1 LDAGLLRSPQSAAV
15 ESHRRLRWITILCA
29 GQARRSS
36 RSIAQSLRSGVSP
49 EAERVPTGKPS
60 RRAGP
65 VRARR
70 YRVATGGL
78 APTASGANS
87 VASALGASPGATP
100 ARLCEHTMRVAPL
113 PLKPELSTWLGVG
126 TFYLAPTEGRSYMK
140 DGAILGA
147 GLSHETW
154 ACSHI
159 RPASWRDRASLFLQ
173 GLALRNK
180 VTRRTV
186 LILCVGAKPSILL
199 AVKSTVIFN

>member
-15 ESHRRLRWITILCA
+15 ESHRRLRWISILCA

-36 RSIAQSLRSGVSP
+36 RWIAQSLRSEVSP

-65 VRARR
+65 VSPG

-100 ARLCEHTMRVAPL
+100 ARLCEHTMRVAPQ
-113 PLKPELSTWLGVG
+113 PSKPELSTWLGVG
-126 TFYLAPTEGRSYMK
+126 TFYLAPTTAQVGHPVMPRRWRVFVR
-140 DGAILGA
+140 ILA
-147 GLSHETW
+147 TSLVVLLRHRNMLVRVRIID
-154 ACSHI
+154 HI
-159 RPASWRDRASLFLQ
+159 ARASPD
-173 GLALRNK
+173 
-180 VTRRTV
+180 
-186 LILCVGAKPSILL
+186 ISISSF
-199 AVKSTVIFN
+199 AV

>member
-15 ESHRRLRWITILCA
+15 ESHRRLRWISILCA

-36 RSIAQSLRSGVSP
+36 RWIAQSLRSEVSP

-65 VRARR
+65 VSPG

-100 ARLCEHTMRVAPL
+100 ARLCEHTMRVAPQ
-113 PLKPELSTWLGVG
+113 PSKPELSTWLGVG
-126 TFYLAPTEGRSYMK
+126 TFYLAPT
-140 DGAILGA
+140 
-147 GLSHETW
+147 
-154 ACSHI
+154 
-159 RPASWRDRASLFLQ
+159 
-173 GLALRNK
+173 
-180 VTRRTV
+180 TRECLLPSATRLTV
-186 LILCVGAKPSILL
+186 
-199 AVKSTVIFN
+199 TVICGPQPTIQISKIEGWLQREPNEKEIKATLRVLLGI

>member
-15 ESHRRLRWITILCA
+15 ESHRRLRWISILCA

-36 RSIAQSLRSGVSP
+36 RWIAQSLRSEVSP

-65 VRARR
+65 VSPG

-100 ARLCEHTMRVAPL
+100 ARLCEHTMRVAPQ
-113 PLKPELSTWLGVG
+113 PSKPELSTWLGVG
-126 TFYLAPTEGRSYMK
+126 TFYLAPTRELQSAAKGGEGFSTPRRREAENQYLPVESAAPAGSDAAVHRLQRDLSERSQ
-140 DGAILGA
+140 L
-147 GLSHETW
+147 
-154 ACSHI
+154 
-159 RPASWRDRASLFLQ
+159 
-173 GLALRNK
+173 
-180 VTRRTV
+180 VV
-186 LILCVGAKPSILL
+186 
-199 AVKSTVIFN
+199 

>member
-15 ESHRRLRWITILCA
+15 ESHRRLRWISILCA

-36 RSIAQSLRSGVSP
+36 RWIAQSLRSEVSP

-65 VRARR
+65 VSPG

-100 ARLCEHTMRVAPL
+100 ARLCEHTMRVAPQ
-113 PLKPELSTWLGVG
+113 PSKPELSTWLGVG
-126 TFYLAPTEGRSYMK
+126 TFYLAPTHSGGRNARI
-140 DGAILGA
+140 GAWVFA
-147 GLSHETW
+147 T
-154 ACSHI
+154 
-159 RPASWRDRASLFLQ
+159 
-173 GLALRNK
+173 
-180 VTRRTV
+180 
-186 LILCVGAKPSILL
+186 
-199 AVKSTVIFN
+199 STITIFNRYSMLWVLYTAT

>member
-15 ESHRRLRWITILCA
+15 ESHRRLRWISILCA

-36 RSIAQSLRSGVSP
+36 RWIAQSLRSEVSP

-65 VRARR
+65 VSPG

-100 ARLCEHTMRVAPL
+100 ARLCEHTMRVAPQ
-113 PLKPELSTWLGVG
+113 PSKPELSTWLGVG
-126 TFYLAPTEGRSYMK
+126 TFYLAPTRARPS
-140 DGAILGA
+140 APV
-147 GLSHETW
+147 
-154 ACSHI
+154 I
-159 RPASWRDRASLFLQ
+159 RGSATVAPSNVKKCPLLLHNVALFCYWRNQSRQ
-173 GLALRNK
+173 REIVN
-180 VTRRTV
+180 
-186 LILCVGAKPSILL
+186 C
-199 AVKSTVIFN
+199 

>member
-15 ESHRRLRWITILCA
+15 ESHRRLRWISILCA

-36 RSIAQSLRSGVSP
+36 RWIAQSLRSEVSP

-65 VRARR
+65 VSPG

-100 ARLCEHTMRVAPL
+100 ARLCEHTMRVAPQ
-113 PLKPELSTWLGVG
+113 PSKPELSTWLGVG
-126 TFYLAPTEGRSYMK
+126 TFYLAPTVQRRPVVARVGVSDRNGANRVCRRSFTESPT
-140 DGAILGA
+140 L
-147 GLSHETW
+147 L
-154 ACSHI
+154 
-159 RPASWRDRASLFLQ
+159 DRLRAAPSLMSY
-173 GLALRNK
+173 AARSSVKYLRE
-180 VTRRTV
+180 RT
-186 LILCVGAKPSILL
+186 LTL
-199 AVKSTVIFN
+199 

>member
-15 ESHRRLRWITILCA
+15 ESHRRLRWISILCA

-36 RSIAQSLRSGVSP
+36 RWIAQSLRSEVSP

-65 VRARR
+65 VSPG

-100 ARLCEHTMRVAPL
+100 ARLCEHTMRVAPQ
-113 PLKPELSTWLGVG
+113 PSKPELSTWLGVG
-126 TFYLAPTEGRSYMK
+126 TFYLAPTGELQSPLRAAKGFQRR
-140 DGAILGA
+140 GA
-147 GLSHETW
+147 GRRRINTSQW
-154 ACSHI
+154 SQ
-159 RPASWRDRASLFLQ
+159 RPR
-173 GLALRNK
+173 LAQMRRFTGCRGICRNEANWWCK
-180 VTRRTV
+180 W
-186 LILCVGAKPSILL
+186 L
-199 AVKSTVIFN
+199 N